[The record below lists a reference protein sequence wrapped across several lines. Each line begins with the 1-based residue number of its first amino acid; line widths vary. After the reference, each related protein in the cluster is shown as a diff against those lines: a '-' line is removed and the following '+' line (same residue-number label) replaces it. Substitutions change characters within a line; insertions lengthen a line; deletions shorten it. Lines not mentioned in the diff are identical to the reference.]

1 MKKKLVMIIL
11 VTTLLMGCNAPKAEP
26 LETAPLTNALKAVTD
41 EVTESANTIE
51 ETSSVG
57 GMKRLFNETDDVKVY
72 FSFDN
77 GKLVIK
83 DIEMKDNIQAKVLD
97 YNEQY
102 VKIETGNRTYI
113 GNLSGDSPFIIN
125 EQGILSRDN
134 YTLEEVTPETELPEV
149 KQAFIPQIYGEVK

>member
-11 VTTLLMGCNAPKAEP
+11 ATTLLVGCNTPEVEP

-41 EVTESANTIE
+41 EVTE

-72 FSFDN
+72 FSYDN

-83 DIEMKDNIQAKVLD
+83 DIEMKDNVQAKVLD

-125 EQGILSRDN
+125 EQGILSRNN
-134 YTLEEVTPETELPEV
+134 YTLEEVTRETELPEV